1 VFHCLSKHSD
11 NIKFAEQRPKWVVV
25 VGGGEKRSVHALK
38 NWVMSVLELYGAQQS
53 VVKGCCEHGN
63 ERRDSENFLIIFM
76 SIIFSRNAL
85 CHRTAY
91 QVQK

>member
-1 VFHCLSKHSD
+1 MKEAG
-11 NIKFAEQRPKWVVV
+11 KFKVGGEGTKVGGGG
-25 VGGGEKRSVHALK
+25 GGGEKRSVHALK

-53 VVKGCCEHGN
+53 VVKGCCEYGN